1 MRRSTLVLANRAT
14 NAVVCRLGV
23 RQVRGTKL
31 LYLTTTGRKTGKQ
44 RTSPVLYTLDEG
56 RWIVVATNN
65 GANWEPGWW
74 LNLQAGTPA
83 TVDIDG
89 VTTPVTGVEICGP
102 EHDRLWRELNEVFDY
117 DAYQLCVNRRLAIV
131 ALSPAS

>member
-1 MRRSTLVLANRAT
+1 MRRSTFVRANRAT

-23 RQVRGTKL
+23 RQFRGNKL

-44 RTSPVLYTLDEG
+44 RTSPVLYMLDQG

-74 LNLQAGTPA
+74 LNLQAGAAA
-83 TVDIDG
+83 TVDVDG

-102 EHDRLWRELNEVFDY
+102 EHDRLWRELNELFDY
-117 DAYQLCVNRRLAIV
+117 DSYQLVVSRRLAIV
-131 ALSPAS
+131 ALSPVG